1 VFVVVSAIDLQ
12 TSAWKLTDFM
22 HGLTLELPTCTPS
35 SDSDLAT
42 VPIMPSADV
51 LLMVAVVIVVVVVFA
66 IIDYM
71 TSDSCIAFATSGNCT
86 CQ

>member
-1 VFVVVSAIDLQ
+1 
-12 TSAWKLTDFM
+12 M

-51 LLMVAVVIVVVVVFA
+51 LLVIAVVIVVVVVVVVVVVFA
-66 IIDYM
+66 ISDYM
-71 TSDSCIAFATSGNCT
+71 TSDSCIAFATSGNCK